1 MYCAPKTL
9 AGNRPRLNL
18 HGQVPGKLC
27 SSSSPPKV
35 RSVGLKVG
43 SKCCLLI
50 VNSSGLGLAARK
62 RGYYLAGRLYWA
74 CRRSHWD
81 LHIIHRG
88 FPGTSQLNIAI

>member
-1 MYCAPKTL
+1 MFFLL
-9 AGNRPRLNL
+9 AA
-18 HGQVPGKLC
+18 K
-27 SSSSPPKV
+27 SSI
-35 RSVGLKVG
+35 GG
-43 SKCCLLI
+43 SESGEQMLFTD
-50 VNSSGLGLAARK
+50 SSGLGLAAQK